1 MMKTSVLDFID
12 SNTLRQHLSGQV
24 LEPAIEC
31 ILIAQCYNRAFEDKL
46 EALQER
52 YDTYSTE
59 EFKKGV
65 YNSWAEDFKS
75 TLKAYISLKRDTL
88 SEAYKANNDDVYV
101 IDSDDSKID
110 KSIWK
115 TLEAAIDIAR
125 RMLDDDEGCTIIKR
139 KTDDSSYKRIQI
151 FLNTNKDIYDI
162 SSLSYSDKEFEIEYG
177 IQHAYAELPHLYEN
191 GDILRCCDNYS
202 VIADVIRHETLPPYM
217 VHSDYTDMCL
227 YCLGYYND
235 KVHSCG
241 GSFGHEHIP
250 LLKAE
255 ICSEDELPEGQKI
268 LLALS
273 RLFKGKIRIVDFLE
287 SYSNRDM
294 EYLLK

>member
-1 MMKTSVLDFID
+1 MCRIEKVESGKDKAVTYSYQMERYKISID
-12 SNTLRQHLSGQV
+12 QKF
-24 LEPAIEC
+24 
-31 ILIAQCYNRAFEDKL
+31 YL
-46 EALQER
+46 EAIVI
-52 YDTYSTE
+52 TY
-59 EFKKGV
+59 
-65 YNSWAEDFKS
+65 AMIEDR
-75 TLKAYISLKRDTL
+75 LLAYLH
-88 SEAYKANNDDVYV
+88 YVGV
-101 IDSDDSKID
+101 IDRRKQDQTAQKIYVSAQAQKQI
-110 KSIWK
+110 KS
-115 TLEAAIDIAR
+115 L
-125 RMLDDDEGCTIIKR
+125 LKR

-151 FLNTNKDIYDI
+151 FLNTNKDIYDV

-177 IQHAYAELPHLYEN
+177 IQYAYAELPHLYEK
-191 GDILRCCDNYS
+191 GDIVRCGDNYS

-217 VHSDYTDMCL
+217 VHSDDTDMCL

-255 ICSEDELPEGQKI
+255 ICSKDELPEGQKT

-294 EYLLK
+294 DYLLK